1 VRRID
6 FVFFDAGGGH
16 RAAAT
21 ALQLA
26 IQQSGR
32 PWDVRLMNLQ
42 EVLDRM
48 DIFRQITRIRMQ
60 DVYNLLLRKGWT
72 LGSEYM
78 VQPRLEVLGKT
89 CILRTLLPDGL
100 LILGS
105 VATIIEIKSQHM
117 PESYWQLRHLYEP
130 AVRALPIVCHV
141 NCLTVVKSYDPAMPY
156 PEEIER
162 VFDVQDWVLREH
174 TKIGVLRWV

>member
-1 VRRID
+1 MTLVPALLDQKTASVSPPQSFRPLGD
-6 FVFFDAGGGH
+6 FFHV
-16 RAAAT
+16 
-21 ALQLA
+21 
-26 IQQSGR
+26 
-32 PWDVRLMNLQ
+32 
-42 EVLDRM
+42 
-48 DIFRQITRIRMQ
+48 QITGHLPEGYAVGRTSSQRRGLKYEAKVQ
-60 DVYNLLLRKGWT
+60 GWLKKQ